1 MNKTF
6 LILLLFSLASG
17 CLSDDDL
24 AGTKTYLNV
33 SQIAMKDLSENLN
46 NYLNARALFNNDSMD
61 SREAYDNAVMAY
73 MKNEEIRNVFSK
85 NTPPQGFKRFH
96 SLVLSSADHFSL
108 AYRHDMNCINTSN
121 STSCLKA
128 KTEANRAIN
137 ASIEAMDELELTGV
151 KLT

>member
-6 LILLLFSLASG
+6 LILLLFSLAFG

-33 SQIAMKDLSENLN
+33 SQIAMKDLSKNLN

-73 MKNEEIRNVFSK
+73 MKNEEISENIFINS
-85 NTPPQGFKRFH
+85 PSEGFERFH
-96 SLVLSSADHFSL
+96 SKLLSSADHFSL
-108 AYRHDMNCINTSN
+108 AYKLDMDCINTSN
-121 STSCLKA
+121 PNSCLNA
-128 KTEANRAIN
+128 KTEANLAIN
-137 ASIEAMDELELTGV
+137 ASYEAMDELETLGI